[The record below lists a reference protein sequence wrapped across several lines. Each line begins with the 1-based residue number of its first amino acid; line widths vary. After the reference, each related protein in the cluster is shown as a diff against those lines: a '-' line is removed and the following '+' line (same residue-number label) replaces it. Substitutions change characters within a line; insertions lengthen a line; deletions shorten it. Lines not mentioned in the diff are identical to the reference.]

1 MHYQFHHDIGQEQL
15 LRPFLDQCYAAH
27 GIRVDRYSD
36 PVLQAKGIDAVLS
49 RDRRSFLVDEKAQLH
64 YIGRNLPTCAFEVE
78 LLKNGEPSIGWFY
91 NPTLS
96 TEVYALICDIQVTTQ
111 ADHIKETSDV
121 CSAEII
127 LVNRTRLLKLLHG
140 HGLTKTYV
148 QSEAAKLRRGSVDR
162 VDIAFPGVRL
172 VRSSQLREQPINL
185 LVTRKVLRSIGQVV
199 RALPNA

>member
-1 MHYQFHHDIGQEQL
+1 MHYQLRHDISQEQL
-15 LRPFLDQCYAAH
+15 LRPFLDLCYAAH

-78 LLKNGEPSIGWFY
+78 LLKNGEPHIGWFY
-91 NPTLS
+91 IPLLS
-96 TEVYALICDIQVTTQ
+96 TEVYALICDIKVKTQ
-111 ADHIKETSDV
+111 ADHINETSDV

-127 LVNRTRLLKLLHG
+127 LVNRTRLMKLLHG
-140 HGLTKTYV
+140 HGLTKTFV
-148 QSEAAKLRRGSVDR
+148 QTKAAELRRGSVDR
-162 VDIAFPGVRL
+162 VDITYPGVRL
-172 VRSSQLREQPINL
+172 VRSTQLREQPINL

-199 RALPNA
+199 RAMPTS